1 MKRRETDK
9 IRKSNSTFYSRST
22 RPVRSLDDILQRV
35 EDASGTLMRRGVSLG
50 VAKHDS
56 GAWRWSTRSFAKT
69 SEIADEGGCERKRA
83 GERRETG
90 LHEAHPHGR
99 SSIDVD
105 AEVPEPERR

>member
-50 VAKHDS
+50 VARYD
-56 GAWRWSTRSFAKT
+56 GCAWQRSTRSFAKT
-69 SEIADEGGCERKRA
+69 SEIVDEGGCEQK
-83 GERRETG
+83 
-90 LHEAHPHGR
+90 
-99 SSIDVD
+99 
-105 AEVPEPERR
+105 